1 MVFFFLLVFLPPAPF
16 LFFSFTRNIFLHCH
30 FVHKH
35 LFFIPKCIPL
45 IPESRLFILLPWQV
59 QATLQSNML
68 HPHDKEVVTQ
78 CRPCI
83 PEQHCHEKVLH
94 LFPMRRVTYSSLCL
108 SFSFNLC
115 RTQLGLSRRRLVSDT
130 SSSKRCTLLFDLG

>member
-1 MVFFFLLVFLPPAPF
+1 MVFFFFTSVSLPCPF
-16 LFFSFTRNIFLHCH
+16 LVLFFHTQH
-30 FVHKH
+30 FPPLPLVHKH

-45 IPESRLFILLPWQV
+45 IQNSLLFILLPWQV

-94 LFPMRRVTYSSLCL
+94 LFTMRRVTCSSLCL

-130 SSSKRCTLLFDLG
+130 SSSKRCSLLFDLG